1 MRISD
6 WSSDVC
12 SSDLDEAEVAM
23 TLRAVLRDVLGISE
37 ERTAAMTESTLLF
50 GNLPEMDSMAVA
62 TLLTELEDRLGI
74 VIDDDDIDAERS
86 EERCVG
92 KGVVSTVRSQC
103 PPAHSIKKKQYKRQ
117 KKK

>member
-50 GNLPEMDSMAVA
+50 GNLPEMDSMAVEA
-62 TLLTELEDRLGI
+62 LLTELEDRLGI
-74 VIDDDDIDAERS
+74 VIDAAENDAATFQSYRTTLAFLMCKNLIS
-86 EERCVG
+86 N
-92 KGVVSTVRSQC
+92 T
-103 PPAHSIKKKQYKRQ
+103 PDADLLPARQ
-117 KKK
+117 HH